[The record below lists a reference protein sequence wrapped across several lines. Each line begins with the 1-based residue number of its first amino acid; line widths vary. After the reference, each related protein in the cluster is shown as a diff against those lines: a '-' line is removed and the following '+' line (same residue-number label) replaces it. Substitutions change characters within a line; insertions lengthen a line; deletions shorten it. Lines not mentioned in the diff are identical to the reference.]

1 MSYRLFS
8 AVSPSHF
15 PVSYDNNL
23 IGNIISEVIYCQF
36 TFHGLIFMTETVVKR
51 LIRNAENL
59 ISYTFYKGIDGRASD
74 LLQFEKEKSIIIQ
87 RGRR

>member
-1 MSYRLFS
+1 
-8 AVSPSHF
+8 
-15 PVSYDNNL
+15 
-23 IGNIISEVIYCQF
+23 
-36 TFHGLIFMTETVVKR
+36 MTETVVKR